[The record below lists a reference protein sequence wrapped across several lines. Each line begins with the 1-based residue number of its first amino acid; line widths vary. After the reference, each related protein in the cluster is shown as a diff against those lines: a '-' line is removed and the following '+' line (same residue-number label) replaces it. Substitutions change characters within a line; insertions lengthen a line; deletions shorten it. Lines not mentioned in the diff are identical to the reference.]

1 LDGRRLL
8 RSLVKIFASGVAMY
22 AVARGGLWIMGA
34 GAEFTD
40 SAVVLIFV
48 GGAALAAYV
57 GAALLLKTEELS
69 SATSLLRGRLIGNAK

>member
-1 LDGRRLL
+1 
-8 RSLVKIFASGVAMY
+8 MY
-22 AVARGGLWIMGA
+22 AVARVGIWLIGA
-34 GAEFTD
+34 GPGLAD
-40 SAVVLIFV
+40 SAVVLVFV